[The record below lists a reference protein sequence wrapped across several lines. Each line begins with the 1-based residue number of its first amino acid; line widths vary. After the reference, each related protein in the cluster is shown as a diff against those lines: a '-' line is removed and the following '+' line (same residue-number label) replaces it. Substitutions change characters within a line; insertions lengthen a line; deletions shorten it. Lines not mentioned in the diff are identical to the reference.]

1 MAEQDRKRPGSYPN
15 LPPPP
20 GSHDDSPASVNVPQM
35 EPPPSSLQAM
45 VTRSRSPEGSRSD
58 TWLVVALVVLVLG
71 VVAYLLRRGMA

>member
-1 MAEQDRKRPGSYPN
+1 VAEYDRKRGSNPN

-20 GSHDDSPASVNVPQM
+20 ATRDDSPASVNVPQM

-58 TWLVVALVVLVLG
+58 TWIVVALVLLVLG